1 MHEPNNSGNET
12 DDIFQKTSLRNENFR
27 KSVRKCTNN
36 RGFKKYKEKIPKRRD
51 DFQKKIKSNEDF
63 DVRRRKRRRINDYL
77 ETEPEYEEKIV
88 EEEDRYEP
96 SPQHQIEKSSRK
108 RRKKDYSTTKLLKQQ
123 KIFVFITKPIIRK
136 SQL

>member
-1 MHEPNNSGNET
+1 M
-12 DDIFQKTSLRNENFR
+12 IYFR
-27 KSVRKCTNN
+27 KPLCATKILRKVFAFVHLQTTGGSRNIK
-36 RGFKKYKEKIPKRRD
+36 KKYLKGEMTFK
-51 DFQKKIKSNEDF
+51 KKIKSNEDF

>member
-1 MHEPNNSGNET
+1 MKLM
-12 DDIFQKTSLRNENFR
+12 IYFR
-27 KSVRKCTNN
+27 KPLCATKILGKVFANAQTTGGSRNIK
-36 RGFKKYKEKIPKRRD
+36 KKYLKGEMTFK
-51 DFQKKIKSNEDF
+51 KKIKSNEDF

-123 KIFVFITKPIIRK
+123 KIFVFITKPIVRK

>member
-1 MHEPNNSGNET
+1 MKLM
-12 DDIFQKTSLRNENFR
+12 IYFR
-27 KSVRKCTNN
+27 KPLCATKILRKVFAFVHLQTTGGSRNIK
-36 RGFKKYKEKIPKRRD
+36 KKYLKGEMTFK
-51 DFQKKIKSNEDF
+51 KKIKSNEDF